1 MNGRLKDESGLT
13 LIESMMAITIL
24 LVGLLGM
31 AQVLALSLMASKAH
45 GRDAGKATAYARL
58 KMEELVSLDFS
69 DTTTNVTINPPYSSD
84 GTGLTA
90 GGSVYP
96 ADPAEGYFDDL
107 GSHGLRVSMGDPYY
121 VRQWQ
126 IIDDGSNPNL
136 KTIIVSVRSNRGFE
150 YGTAPST
157 TLITQKTQ

>member
-1 MNGRLKDESGLT
+1 MNGRLKKESGMT

-31 AQVLALSLMASKAH
+31 AQVLALSLMASKTH
-45 GRDAGKATAYARL
+45 GRDAGKATAHARQ
-58 KMEELVSLDFS
+58 KMEELVALDFS
-69 DTTTNVTINPPYSSD
+69 DTTTNITIEPPYASN

-96 ADPAEGYFDDL
+96 DDPVEGYTDSL
-107 GSHGLRVSMGDPYY
+107 GLHGMRVDWGDPYY

-126 IIDDGSNPNL
+126 IIDDGANPNL
-136 KTIIVSVRSNRGFE
+136 KTIIVSVRSAKSFE

-157 TLITQKTQ
+157 KLITQKTQ